1 MFDRESVKNYLWSHI
16 EESLLAPLCS
26 SWENPSAWRWTTDQF
41 QTVAVSSIR
50 ITPLPFDTELTLRLA
65 CSAGEGVSLVTLFSL
80 RFVLEETRHSVLT
93 QNSIVGFDVE
103 HEKSNGCS
111 KRRLLKLSFQSC
123 ESEWAKLIAYQLL
136 KTKIGE
142 SFLSEFGVL
151 GTWGLIEGWRRSLR
165 SLTRR
170 QGKDD
175 VLFQGDNAI
184 KPMVKQLVYGHKGLK
199 GSQIK

>member
-1 MFDRESVKNYLWSHI
+1 MDNGSVSNGCRVFNKNYPAPVWHRAHTAASMFCRWRC
-16 EESLLAPLCS
+16 ES
-26 SWENPSAWRWTTDQF
+26 R
-41 QTVAVSSIR
+41 
-50 ITPLPFDTELTLRLA
+50 
-65 CSAGEGVSLVTLFSL
+65 VTLFSL

>member
-1 MFDRESVKNYLWSHI
+1 M
-16 EESLLAPLCS
+16 
-26 SWENPSAWRWTTDQF
+26 
-41 QTVAVSSIR
+41 SSIR

-111 KRRLLKLSFQSC
+111 KRC

-151 GTWGLIEGWRRSLR
+151 GT
-165 SLTRR
+165 
-170 QGKDD
+170 
-175 VLFQGDNAI
+175 
-184 KPMVKQLVYGHKGLK
+184 
-199 GSQIK
+199 

>member
-1 MFDRESVKNYLWSHI
+1 MDNGSV
-16 EESLLAPLCS
+16 
-26 SWENPSAWRWTTDQF
+26 
-41 QTVAVSSIR
+41 
-50 ITPLPFDTELTLRLA
+50 
-65 CSAGEGVSLVTLFSL
+65 
-80 RFVLEETRHSVLT
+80 
-93 QNSIVGFDVE
+93 
-103 HEKSNGCS
+103 SNGCRVINKNYPAPVWHRAHTAAS
-111 KRRLLKLSFQSC
+111 MFCRWRCESRYLVQSTICLGRNATQRVNTKFNRRVRCGTREKQWVFETATFKC